1 MALEPKASQT
11 KYQAV
16 AANLR
21 CEIEAGRW
29 DAGDQLPG
37 SNELARYYG
46 VAYMTVRQAVE
57 SLVDEGVLIRI
68 RGKGTFVAITG
79 DSVRSAGPA
88 AAGVADESSNQD
100 APAGE
105 ALTLLFHAW
114 WLPIDPYYLPGLLD
128 GFTET
133 IKAHG
138 YRAALA
144 DYAAAES
151 ADKLAPESA
160 VACLLVHR
168 HHFALLERL
177 RENGHKVLAINHYTG
192 PLEVPCVRIDDAQG
206 IGAAV
211 AHLASLGHRRI
222 GFLRGDPTHLDSMDR
237 LRGFRAA
244 LKRCGVRAAGEG
256 GDGFTEEAGYRGA
269 SEILSLPNP
278 PTAIVCA
285 GDRCALGAAK
295 AARERGLSIPG
306 DLSLVGFGDLSVA
319 AFMHPALTTVRQAR
333 SDLGHAAAEALI
345 SLARGEEPTGAV
357 LSAPLVVRES
367 TAPCRDRSQ

>member
-1 MALEPKASQT
+1 MAIESEGSPT

-16 AANLR
+16 ANHLR
-21 CEIEAGRW
+21 CEIETGRW
-29 DAGDQLPG
+29 EAGQQLPG
-37 SNELARYYG
+37 SNDLARYYG

-79 DSVRSAGPA
+79 DAPGA
-88 AAGVADESSNQD
+88 QDGVSQRTQG
-100 APAGE
+100 APAGD
-105 ALTLLFHAW
+105 LFTLLFHAW
-114 WLPIDPYYLPGLLD
+114 WLPIDPYYLPGVLD

-133 IKAHG
+133 IKEYG

-151 ADKLAPESA
+151 AEKLVPGSA

-168 HHFALLERL
+168 HHFGLLERL
-177 RENGHKVLAINHYTG
+177 LQTGHKVLAINHYTG
-192 PLEVPCVRIDDAQG
+192 SLNVPSVRIDDAQG
-206 IGAAV
+206 IGDAV
-211 AHLASLGHRRI
+211 AHLASLGHKRI

-244 LKRCGVRAAGEG
+244 VKRCGVAAAGEG
-256 GDGFTEEAGYRGA
+256 GDGFTEESGYRGA
-269 SEILSLPNP
+269 SEILSLPDP
-278 PTAIVCA
+278 PTALVCA

-295 AARERGLSIPG
+295 AARERGLSVPG

-319 AFMHPALTTVRQAR
+319 AYMHPSLTTVRQAR
-333 SDLGHAAAEALI
+333 QELGKAAAEALI
-345 SLARGEEPTGAV
+345 ALVRGDEPKSTV
-357 LSAPLVVRES
+357 LSAPLVLRDS
-367 TAPCRDRSQ
+367 TAPCKPHPL